1 MATDHRIEASGRVL
15 LGMPEVELGV
25 PHPYFAE
32 LLFRFLTTESAASEL
47 IYSGEL
53 VTAEQASG
61 YSGAT

>member
-1 MATDHRIEASGRVL
+1 
-15 LGMPEVELGV
+15 MPEVELGV
-25 PHPYFAE
+25 PNLYFAE